1 MSECSADSNSLA
13 ALARVG
19 VPPPNRLSA
28 VEQEVIQLFDQ
39 FRDRLLHY
47 LLAFSLP
54 IADSEDVLQET
65 FLALFRH
72 LQHGKSREHIG
83 GWLFRVAHN
92 LALKHRR
99 NQRDH
104 ENVPEALIETANS
117 LVCPAPN
124 PEDRLIHSQAQ
135 ERIAAALRALPEQN
149 RWCLQLRAEGL
160 RYREIAKVL
169 DISLGSVAA
178 CLERSVTLIARAVE
192 R

>member
-1 MSECSADSNSLA
+1 MSRFSADSTSLA
-13 ALARVG
+13 ALAKAG
-19 VPPPNRLSA
+19 VPQPARVSA
-28 VEQEVIQLFDQ
+28 VEIEVIQLFDQ
-39 FRDRLLHY
+39 FRNRLLHY
-47 LLAFSLP
+47 LLGFSLS
-54 IADSEDVLQET
+54 IADAEDILQET
-65 FLALFRH
+65 FLALFQH
-72 LQHGKSREHIG
+72 LRRGKSREHIG

-99 NQRDH
+99 SQQGNK
-104 ENVPEALIETANS
+104 NVPEALIEAANS
-117 LVCPAPN
+117 IVCRAPN

-135 ERIAAALRALPEQN
+135 KRIVAVLHALPEQN

-178 CLERSVTLIARAVE
+178 RLERSLTLIARAVE

>member
-1 MSECSADSNSLA
+1 MSGFSEDSNSLA

-19 VPPPNRLSA
+19 VVSPNRTSA
-28 VEQEVIQLFDQ
+28 VEEEVIQLFDQ
-39 FRDRLLHY
+39 FRNRLLHY

-54 IADSEDVLQET
+54 VADSEDVLQET
-65 FLALFRH
+65 FLALFQYLRR
-72 LQHGKSREHIG
+72 GKSRENIG

-99 NQRDH
+99 DQRDNK
-104 ENVPEALIETANS
+104 NVPEALIEAVNS
-117 LVCPAPN
+117 VVCPALN
-124 PEDRLIHSQAQ
+124 PEDRLIRSQAH
-135 ERIAAALRALPEQN
+135 ERIAAALQALSEQN
-149 RWCLQLRAEGL
+149 RWCLHLRAEGL

-178 CLERSVTLIARAVE
+178 SLERSVTLIARAVE